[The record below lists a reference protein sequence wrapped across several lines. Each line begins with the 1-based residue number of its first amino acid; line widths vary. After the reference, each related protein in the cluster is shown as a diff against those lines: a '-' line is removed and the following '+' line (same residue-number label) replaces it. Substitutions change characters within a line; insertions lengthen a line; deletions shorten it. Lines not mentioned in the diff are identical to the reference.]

1 MTDETS
7 EKSESTAGG
16 SRAAQSVRDV
26 VERTFLA
33 GMGAA
38 ALTKDRVQ
46 DLIEDLVHL
55 GQINAEEGRDMVDR
69 LLDAHARRRRYGA
82 EARRLVL
89 AERQSRA
96 GADPAAA
103 TRGPGVAHTPAGAS
117 HPVARGPGR
126 WQGRGELRPGLS
138 RTDD

>member
-7 EKSESTAGG
+7 EKSESPASG
-16 SRAAQSVRDV
+16 SRTAQSVRDV

-46 DLIEDLVHL
+46 DLVEDLVHL

-69 LLDAHARRRRYGA
+69 LLSRTREDARSVLKRVDLGSPGA
-82 EARRLVL
+82 NREQVHTLQQQVEDQELRI
-89 AERQSRA
+89 RQLEHRIQLLEDLTDR
-96 GADPAAA
+96 GAAA
-103 TRGPGVAHTPAGAS
+103 S
-117 HPVARGPGR
+117 SD
-126 WQGRGELRPGLS
+126 QG
-138 RTDD
+138 

>member
-7 EKSESTAGG
+7 EKSESPAGG
-16 SRAAQSVRDV
+16 SRTAQSVRDV

-69 LLDAHARRRRYGA
+69 LLTRTREDARTVLKRVDLSSPSANREQVHALQQQL
-82 EARRLVL
+82 ED
-89 AERQSRA
+89 Q
-96 GADPAAA
+96 
-103 TRGPGVAHTPAGAS
+103 
-117 HPVARGPGR
+117 
-126 WQGRGELRPGLS
+126 ELRIRQLEHRILLLEGLADGQAVAGS
-138 RTDD
+138 DQG

>member
-7 EKSESTAGG
+7 EKSESTAGS
-16 SRAAQSVRDV
+16 SRTAQSVRDV

-69 LLDAHARRRRYGA
+69 LLSRTREDARSVLKRVDLGSPGA
-82 EARRLVL
+82 NREQVQTLQQQLEDQELRIRQLEHRIQLLEDL
-89 AERQSRA
+89 ADR
-96 GADPAAA
+96 GAAA
-103 TRGPGVAHTPAGAS
+103 S
-117 HPVARGPGR
+117 SD
-126 WQGRGELRPGLS
+126 QG
-138 RTDD
+138 